1 MEMANSSK
9 MWERRKIKIFMEKG
23 ESLDCKQERFME
35 LIRVPEDA
43 P

>member
-9 MWERRKIKIFMEKG
+9 MRERRKIKIFMEKG
-23 ESLDCKQERFME
+23 ESLGCKKERFME
-35 LIRVPEDA
+35 IIRVPKNA